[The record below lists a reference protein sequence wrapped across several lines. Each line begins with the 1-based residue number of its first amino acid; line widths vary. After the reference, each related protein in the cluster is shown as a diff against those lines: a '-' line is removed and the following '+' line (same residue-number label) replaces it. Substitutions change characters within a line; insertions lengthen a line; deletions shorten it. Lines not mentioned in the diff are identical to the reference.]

1 MEATRISRGKYTFL
15 IRLLFAISEPID
27 AVVPS
32 AKKFHGNEPQSRNSA
47 KEWSPLG
54 CPVGGWILRKTAK
67 MIEKIT
73 IVDSGL
79 SSDQVQ
85 PSTERLY
92 FPRSS
97 RSVRL
102 SVSSRACAYSWSLL
116 IGALR

>member
-1 MEATRISRGKYTFL
+1 MPDGEEVPRQETTEEEQREGMEPAG
-15 IRLLFAISEPID
+15 
-27 AVVPS
+27 V
-32 AKKFHGNEPQSRNSA
+32 
-47 KEWSPLG
+47 
-54 CPVGGWILRKTAK
+54 PVGGSTLRNTAK

-79 SSDQVQ
+79 ISDQVQ
-85 PSTERLY
+85 PSTDRLY

-116 IGALR
+116 IGGPRSRGLSIREGDRVDDH